1 MIYTIFIHYF
11 LYWYTKG
18 FVALLKYLKAYIQ
31 ILTDTFS
38 VKVSLLTWFSPW
50 KRDVGNMD
58 GLPLDKKLGVIVFNV
73 ISRFFGAFI
82 KTVTL
87 AAYLVILTLLVVLSL
102 SAIMLWLSL
111 PLVFIFGIVFGLLI
125 LITPNA

>member
-1 MIYTIFIHYF
+1 MIYTIFIDYF
-11 LYWYTKG
+11 LYWYTEG
-18 FVALLKYLKAYIQ
+18 FVTLLKYLKAYIQ

-38 VKVSLLTWFSPW
+38 VKASLLTWFSPW

-87 AAYLVILTLLVVLSL
+87 AVYLATLALLVVLSL
-102 SAIMLWLSL
+102 FAIILWLSL
-111 PLVFIFGIVFGLLI
+111 PFIFIFGIVFGLLI